1 MGLQI
6 PCLKLKRAARSG
18 NKPHRA
24 APSCYALRT
33 PSAYA
38 GETIGADSGYLQAL
52 SYGPGG
58 IRTRDLGIKSPP
70 RLAAT
75 NCAELKPAANR
86 AVHRCNELQ
95 PDATCRDKPVR
106 PLYTHCVDPL
116 DNV

>member
-58 IRTRDLGIKSPP
+58 IRTRDLGIKSP
-70 RLAAT
+70 AQQAET
-75 NCAELKPAANR
+75 NCAELKRAANR
-86 AVHRCNELQ
+86 ANHRCNKLQ
-95 PDATCRDKPVR
+95 RNAPC
-106 PLYTHCVDPL
+106 
-116 DNV
+116 